1 MLLTPQVIIDIM
13 NELTGLTGVTVAD
26 LPAEFQVATSDVI
39 MHDVHIP
46 LVIEDVPFIELPQEM
61 MDVMAAPLV
70 PELVDQEDDDSSS
83 KASVE
88 SMSEDLNEM
97 EAFNMLLNEESN
109 ENEKAENMMWPPL
122 RRSNRSNK
130 GVKKY
135 DDNYEWSL
143 LNLSIGDV
151 IRKFGDVTSEACK
164 SELIQLLIEKKH

>member
-83 KASVE
+83 KATVE

-109 ENEKAENMMWPPL
+109 ENEKAENMM
-122 RRSNRSNK
+122 
-130 GVKKY
+130 
-135 DDNYEWSL
+135 
-143 LNLSIGDV
+143 
-151 IRKFGDVTSEACK
+151 
-164 SELIQLLIEKKH
+164 